1 MKVNKWLISL
11 LVLMGISVG
20 AISLYTASFSGVMAK
35 MGLVGG
41 DFGQSIQVNKL
52 ARQLKLLDGE
62 IDCSIWNVSKKVP
75 IYLLSR
81 GADRV
86 KLSGELG
93 GERII
98 CGVKLVQS
106 GNIERGVYTII
117 KGLYYLRTYYL
128 EMRVLVQTDN
138 SQCELLTS
146 PKYERWVEAYL
157 LSTESRV
164 HDVVLEIYKQVE
176 QSRAHVE
183 ELCLD

>member
-1 MKVNKWLISL
+1 MKVNKWLIAL
-11 LVLMGISVG
+11 LVFIGISVG

-41 DFGQSIQVNKL
+41 DFSQSIKVNEL
-52 ARQLKLLDGE
+52 ARQLKSLDSG
-62 IDCSIWNVSKKVP
+62 IDCSIWQVGKKIP
-75 IYLLSR
+75 FYLLSR
-81 GADRV
+81 GVDRV
-86 KLSGELG
+86 ELSGELG

-98 CGVKLVQS
+98 CGVRLVQS

-117 KGLYYLRTYYL
+117 KGLYYLRSHYL
-128 EMRVLVQTDN
+128 EMRILVEVDN
-138 SQCELLTS
+138 SQCRLLKS
-146 PKYERWVEAYL
+146 PVYERWVEAYL

>member
-1 MKVNKWLISL
+1 MKVNTWLIIL
-11 LVLMGISVG
+11 LVFLGISVG

-41 DFGQSIQVNKL
+41 DFSQAIDTNEL
-52 ARQLKLLDGE
+52 ARQLKFQNED
-62 IDCSIWNVSKKVP
+62 IDCSILQVGKKVP
-75 IYLLSR
+75 IYLISK
-81 GADRV
+81 GVERV

-117 KGLYYLRTYYL
+117 KGLFYLKSHYS
-128 EMRVLVQTDN
+128 EIKILVQNDN
-138 SQCELLTS
+138 SQCQLLTS
-146 PKYERWVEAYL
+146 PKYERWVESYL
-157 LSTESRV
+157 FSTEGRI
-164 HDVVLEIYKQVE
+164 HEVVLDIYGQV
-176 QSRAHVE
+176 QSSRAHVE